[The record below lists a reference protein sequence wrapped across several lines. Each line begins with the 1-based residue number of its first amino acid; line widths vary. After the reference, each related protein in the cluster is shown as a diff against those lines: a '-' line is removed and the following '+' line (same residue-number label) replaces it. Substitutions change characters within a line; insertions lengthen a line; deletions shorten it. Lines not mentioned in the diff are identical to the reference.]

1 MYRILKVSSF
11 SYNNYQAFH
20 PHLSFFH
27 GNNLKCTLCNNIG
40 RRQIIGGNVFECTT
54 THYSTSISTNPS
66 VSNPNKRRKNL
77 KRSKFIE
84 LLEVSKNKTSE
95 RRARVKTL
103 NARSWSKLH
112 EFDDI
117 INQPSI
123 ETIAEVDHDFDGKTI
138 EILEN
143 QESVET
149 LTELQNEPKNEVKGN
164 AVYTRLSKKHKEKLT
179 RSKLLNL
186 DSSGKEKSFNSSLVS
201 YVELCMNCGFLNRGW
216 YTVLYYLKNNKK
228 LVIKDERVFNIL
240 MESCAKNGN
249 IDRLMEIWKTMVE
262 TANIK
267 PSAVS
272 FARRF
277 ETIVR
282 SKKKDKAQLLA
293 STMRLMRDEG
303 ISCNDIFEQTK
314 WKLDSREVVLNAIRA
329 VQPQFIPKETMP
341 DTDYNCTLVNHLND
355 NPKTLVSPA
364 ESMFSV
370 GELNN
375 LFKKQL
381 EMEKTTFVK
390 VKSIEKTRLEK
401 DTKYCR
407 NAVEQLEK
415 EWEKAISAGFH
426 KDLVNMS
433 NLQQRLHRSQSPI
446 NIYPYLTVL
455 DQADYVEI
463 IKQEVRKLAS
473 GSETYSS
480 TVPRL
485 CRALG
490 SMVKIRYDIK
500 CKASNGVLNKLEKVL
515 DSYSKWYLNPN
526 DVRYGY
532 NPRHTWQLLKNQYCK
547 GPSLEIDSE
556 PWSVITLISIGKFL
570 YNIILRDVKI
580 DINILKHN
588 SKNKHHL
595 PAFYTLFRYEG
606 KMCLEEVKPHPIL
619 SRLYKGACSPHLYFS
634 VTDLPMLSPPLPWN
648 AASSGGYL
656 MARSSLIR
664 LPESAILQRERLNER
679 PANELYPCLD
689 SLNQLGSIPWKVNKP
704 VLEAVIKLFNSG
716 GHEKLGVPCMP
727 PAITQ
732 SEVPKAATKEEKYEA
747 FKARML
753 AKRRRAEMY
762 SLWCDALYRLS
773 LANHFR
779 DRIFWL
785 PHNMDF
791 RGRVYPCPPHL
802 NHLGSDLYRSL
813 LVFAQSRP
821 LGHEGLNWL
830 KIHAINLTGLKKK
843 ESVRSRLDYANE
855 ILPMILDS
863 ANQPFKKGAWWME
876 SEKPWQTLATC
887 FEIRNALNHKGGPET
902 YPCSFPVHQDGSC
915 NGLQHY
921 AALGRDTSGAESVNL
936 SPSDVPQDVYSCV
949 AAIVDRERAKDAQN
963 GVEIAKHLDG
973 FIRRKVIKQTVMTT
987 VYGVTRFGARLQ
999 IAKQLKDLEDFPKE
1013 YVWQGS
1019 QYLVRKTFYS
1029 IAEMFTSTREIQDWF
1044 TESARLIAGIRGEN
1058 VEYVT
1063 PLGLPVV
1070 QPYSKNVNRSGPSA
1084 ASSGVVS
1091 PSSVKL
1097 DKFEKPNVVKQ
1108 KNAFPPNFIHSLDSS
1123 HMMLTS
1129 LHCQRAGITF
1139 VSVHD
1144 CFWTHPDTVHIMN
1157 KICREQF
1164 VSLHSQ
1170 PILQEL
1176 SEFLLSKYGFDDS
1189 IDDDSNPEVV
1199 MNAIKTLNAVLR
1211 AIPKTGDFQLE
1222 KVLNSVY
1229 FFS

>member
-1 MYRILKVSSF
+1 MYRVLKVSSF
-11 SYNNYQAFH
+11 SYNSYQAFQ
-20 PHLSFFH
+20 PNLSFLH
-27 GNNLKCTLCNNIG
+27 GKNLKCTLCNKIG

-54 THYSTSISTNPS
+54 SHYSTSISTNPS
-66 VSNPNKRRKNL
+66 ISNPNKRRKNL
-77 KRSKFIE
+77 KRSKYIE
-84 LLEVSKNKTSE
+84 LLEVSKNRTSE
-95 RRARVKTL
+95 RKARVKTL

-112 EFDDI
+112 ELESID
-117 INQPSI
+117 NQPAI
-123 ETIAEVDHDFDGKTI
+123 ETIPEVEHDFDGKTI
-138 EILEN
+138 EIFEN

-149 LTELQNEPKNEVKGN
+149 LKELQNEPKKKLKSCS
-164 AVYTRLSKKHKEKLT
+164 VYSNLSKKNKEKLT
-179 RSKLLNL
+179 RSKLLDL
-186 DSSGKEKSFNSSLVS
+186 DSSGREKSFNSSLVS

-228 LVIKDERVFNIL
+228 LFIKDDRVFNIL
-240 MESCAKNGN
+240 MECCAKNGN

-282 SKKKDKAQLLA
+282 SKKKDKAHLLT

-314 WKLDSREVVLNAIRA
+314 WKLDSREVVLSAIRA
-329 VQPQFIPKETMP
+329 VQPQFTPKVKMP
-341 DTDYNCTLVNHLND
+341 DTEYNCTLINHLNEK
-355 NPKTLVSPA
+355 PEKLVSPA
-364 ESMFSV
+364 ESIFSV
-370 GELNN
+370 EQLNN
-375 LFKKQL
+375 LYKEQL
-381 EMEKTTFVK
+381 EMEKKTIVR
-390 VKSIEKTRLEK
+390 VQSIEKPQLEK
-401 DTKYCR
+401 DTLFCR
-407 NAVEQLEK
+407 NTVERLEK

-426 KDLVNMS
+426 KDLVNMA
-433 NLQQRLHRSQSPI
+433 NLQQKLYRFQSPI

-455 DQADYVEI
+455 DKADYVEI

-480 TVPRL
+480 TVSRL

-490 SMVKIRYDIK
+490 NMVKLRYDIK
-500 CKASNGVLNKLEKVL
+500 CQSTNGALQKLEKVL
-515 DSYSKWYLNPN
+515 DSYSKWYLTP
-526 DVRYGY
+526 DVERHGY
-532 NPRHTWQLLKNQYCK
+532 NPRHTWQLLKSQYCK
-547 GPSLEIDSE
+547 GPTLEIDSE
-556 PWSVITLISIGKFL
+556 PWSVMTLIAIGKFL
-570 YNIILRDVKI
+570 YNILLRDIKI

-595 PAFYTLFRYEG
+595 PAFYTLFRRES
-606 KMCLEEVKPHPIL
+606 KLWLEEVKPHPVL

-648 AASSGGYL
+648 EPSSGGYL
-656 MARSSLIR
+656 IARSPLIR
-664 LPESAILQRERLNER
+664 LPHSAILQWERLKDR
-679 PANELYPCLD
+679 PANLLYPCLD

-704 VLEAVIKLFNSG
+704 VLDTVIKLFNSG
-716 GHEKLGVPCMP
+716 GHEKLGVPCVP
-727 PAITQ
+727 PLTQ
-732 SEVPKAATKEEKYEA
+732 SVAARATTKEEKYEA
-747 FKARML
+747 FRARML

-802 NHLGSDLYRSL
+802 NHLGSDLYRAL

-821 LGHEGLNWL
+821 LGPEGLNWL

-843 ESVRSRLDYANE
+843 ESVRCRLDYANE
-855 ILPMILDS
+855 ILPKILDS
-863 ANQPFKKGAWWME
+863 AKEPFKKGAWWME

-887 FEIRNALNHKGGPET
+887 FEIRNALNHRGGPES

-963 GVEIAKHLDG
+963 GVEIAQHLDG

-1013 YVWQGS
+1013 HVWQGS
-1019 QYLVRKTFYS
+1019 HYLVHKTFYS

-1044 TESARLIAGIRGEN
+1044 TESARLISGIRGEN

-1070 QPYSKNVNRSGPSA
+1070 QPYSKNANISAPSA
-1084 ASSGVVS
+1084 AGSSGVV
-1091 PSSVKL
+1091 PHRVKQ
-1097 DKFEKPNVVKQ
+1097 DMFERPNVVKQ
-1108 KNAFPPNFIHSLDSS
+1108 KNAFPPNFIHSLDST

-1170 PILQEL
+1170 PILQDL
-1176 SEFLLSKYGFDDS
+1176 SEFLISKYGFDES
-1189 IDDDSNPEVV
+1189 IDCESHPEVV
-1199 MNAIKTLNAVLR
+1199 MKAMKKLNVILR
-1211 AIPKTGDFQLE
+1211 AIPSTGDFQLE
-1222 KVLNSVY
+1222 NVLKSVY